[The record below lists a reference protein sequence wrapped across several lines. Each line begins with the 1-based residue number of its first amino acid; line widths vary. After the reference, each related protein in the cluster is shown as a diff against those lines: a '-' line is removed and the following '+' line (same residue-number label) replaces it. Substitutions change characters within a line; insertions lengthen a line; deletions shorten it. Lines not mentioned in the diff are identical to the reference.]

1 MAKFPKLKLT
11 KGALQILQK
20 AVNDDGNLQIKIKE
34 IRLGDGKITNDT
46 EIENLTSLVNE
57 KQVANITE
65 QFVDAFNKSIKL
77 KAVNTNKYLNEGYY
91 FREIGV
97 FGTYDNTTD
106 FLIAYANAGE
116 ECDYIPDKSTPIDS
130 QIFNIQFAIGNTDNL
145 KIEIKDDT
153 FVTVGQ
159 LNQHIND
166 LNAHKGIFTKLKEWV
181 VEVFATKSEVKENKE
196 YSEKVYLKKRELPKI
211 DFSPYLKKSDAENT
225 YQPKGNYVKDL
236 NFKDKLLSIAGVKY
250 SIEDNG
256 YICFGPLFGGLI
268 IQWGVSSNIP
278 SYEGAVMH
286 KNFNISYQL
295 KCFLVGVFEDYAVT
309 STASP
314 YNDWNLSARDL
325 TKTDFRVDLGG
336 LNSGNR
342 ESNAKFYWI
351 SLGK

>member
-46 EIENLTSLVNE
+46 DIENLTSLVNE

-153 FVTVGQ
+153 FATVGQ

-211 DFSPYLKKSDAENT
+211 DFSPYLKKSDAEST

-268 IQWGVSSNIP
+268 IQWGKVPGYSHKAWIAEYPITFDKILCAVLTYYNNYNYHSAGDGNNDLIYKVTTSSL
-278 SYEGAVMH
+278 SGW
-286 KNFNISYQL
+286 
-295 KCFLVGVFEDYAVT
+295 
-309 STASP
+309 
-314 YNDWNLSARDL
+314 NDNNDGS
-325 TKTDFRVDLGG
+325 
-336 LNSGNR
+336 
-342 ESNAKFYWI
+342 YWI
-351 SLGK
+351 AIGR